1 MEDNSAEDEDDEAA
15 LLRALAMSKDNEN
28 EGVPLF
34 KPAENKEAPKE
45 ETELKDVISMDFL
58 KDIIQDMNLDVDKEG
73 LAEVA

>member
-1 MEDNSAEDEDDEAA
+1 MEDNSGEDEDDEAA
-15 LLRALAMSKDNEN
+15 LLRALAMSKDTEA
-28 EGVPLF
+28 EGATT
-34 KPAENKEAPKE
+34 KPAGNKEAPKE

>member
-1 MEDNSAEDEDDEAA
+1 MEDNSGEDEDDEAA
-15 LLRALAMSKDNEN
+15 LLRALAMSKDTEA
-28 EGVPLF
+28 EGATT